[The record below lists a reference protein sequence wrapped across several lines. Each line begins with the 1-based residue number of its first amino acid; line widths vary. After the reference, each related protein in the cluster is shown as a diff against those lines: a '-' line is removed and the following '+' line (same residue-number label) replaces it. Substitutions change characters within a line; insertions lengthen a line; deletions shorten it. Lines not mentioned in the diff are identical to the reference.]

1 MPGALPT
8 TTAREERKMENDAI
22 HEDVSEIQ
30 EETQEQEPRSPR
42 DAVIAGMK
50 AKKDVAE
57 EPVEEEVA
65 EVEDPVEDPKEEELV
80 PIKVDGKEQ
89 MVPKSKVFE
98 MGVRT
103 LQKETA
109 ADQRLA
115 QVNAKMRELED
126 LKRRVQTETK
136 NTSIPDLSDLKK
148 KFSQALVEDEDQ
160 AAELFGKMA
169 ERQAK
174 LEAQLERVS
183 GSLEMNEIFLK
194 KQAEAERRRRFNHF
208 TSNYPDLAGEP
219 VFTGWANE
227 ITKVLQNQH
236 PEMDDIKIIDTAAQM
251 VRERIMKTV
260 GKPEQ
265 VPSNPKQTMPKP
277 VKKASGKLPVKP
289 EVKPKTKA
297 EVIADLRRARG
308 LPV

>member
-1 MPGALPT
+1 
-8 TTAREERKMENDAI
+8 MEDDAI
-22 HEDVSEIQ
+22 HEDVSEVQ
-30 EETQEQEPRSPR
+30 EEQKPLSPR

-50 AKKDVAE
+50 KDVEEVAE
-57 EPVEEEVA
+57 EPVEE
-65 EVEDPVEDPKEEELV
+65 PVEETAEEEEELV

-89 MVPKSKVFE
+89 MVPRSKVFE

-115 QVNAKMRELED
+115 QVNAKMRELEE
-126 LKRRVQTETK
+126 LKRRVQAETK

-148 KFSQALVEDEDQ
+148 KFSQALVEDEEQ
-160 AAELFGKMA
+160 AAELFGKMV

-174 LEAQLERVS
+174 MEAQLERVS
-183 GSLEMNEIFLK
+183 GSLEMNETFLK
-194 KQAEAERRRRFNHF
+194 KQAEAERRRRINHF

-227 ITKVLQNQH
+227 LTKVLQHQH
-236 PEMDDIKIIDTAAQM
+236 PEMDDIQVIDTAAQM
-251 VRERIMKTV
+251 VRERIMKTF
-260 GKPEQ
+260 GKPEN
-265 VPSNPKQTMPKP
+265 PSNPKQTMPKP
-277 VKKASGKLPVKP
+277 VKKASGKLPGKP

-297 EVIADLRRARG
+297 EVIADMRRARG